1 MPRTFAYLHVSTIGQ
16 PTDNQL
22 QEIGAAGFKV
32 ELRRVAGVHLIQRSE
47 DSRGC
52 AQADLPSLRRAAVK
66 LRAFGGW
73 RRELSTKVSRHEP
86 DMRGHRPSQQGTPAR
101 PEGVLNQHLQPVF
114 SFLRQALQCLRA
126 SH

>member
-52 AQADLPSLRRAAVK
+52 DQADLPSLRRAAVK
-66 LRAFGGW
+66 LRALGGW

-86 DMRGHRPSQQGTPAR
+86 DMRGHGASPMETKCSLMSKKPRAGQGPPCTSSPM
-101 PEGVLNQHLQPVF
+101 PTT
-114 SFLRQALQCLRA
+114 S
-126 SH
+126 S

>member
-32 ELRRVAGVHLIQRSE
+32 EFRRVADVHLIQRSE

-66 LRAFGGW
+66 LRALGGW
-73 RRELSTKVSRHEP
+73 RMELSTKVSRHEP
-86 DMRGHRPSQQGTPAR
+86 DMRGHRPSQQGAPAR
-101 PEGVLNQHLQPVF
+101 PEGVLN
-114 SFLRQALQCLRA
+114 
-126 SH
+126 